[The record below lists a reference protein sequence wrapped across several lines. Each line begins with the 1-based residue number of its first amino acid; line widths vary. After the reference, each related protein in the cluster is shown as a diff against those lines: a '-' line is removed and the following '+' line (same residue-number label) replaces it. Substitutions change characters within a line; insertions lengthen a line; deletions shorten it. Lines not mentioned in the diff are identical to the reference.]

1 MKGKR
6 EFPLPRE
13 LEKLAGMFESL
24 AQRYRR
30 QQVFLDFCEMAA
42 CALSNQFDLAQYNVR
57 EERYLAIIKQYTTL
71 EDRLVFPAMLAELTI
86 ALDKTEQDVLGP
98 LSAAFGLC
106 NDRRGQIWT
115 PWHLSYMM
123 AKMTLCGGP
132 GEDDSLAE
140 TIRDHGFMT
149 ALEPACGPGGMV
161 LAFGQAFKE
170 QGYNPQT
177 QLHFSAVDISP
188 WCCHMAYVQIAL
200 MGIPAMIA
208 VGDSLRMEFTSY
220 WYTPAHILG
229 GFWRRLRKRGIDETN
244 AAWWAD
250 ASMPDR
256 IKLLKASG
264 LTVKHSIQ
272 DKAARAVLDA
282 VRTARPSDD
291 VQTASLNETA

>member
-6 EFPLPRE
+6 EIPLPRE
-13 LEKLAGMFESL
+13 LETLAGMFERL
-24 AQRYRR
+24 GQRYRR

-42 CALSNQFDLAQYNVR
+42 CALSNKVDLAQYNVR

-71 EDRLVFPAMLAELTI
+71 KDRMVFPAMLAELTI
-86 ALDKTEQDVLGP
+86 ALAKTEQDVLGP

-106 NDRRGQIWT
+106 NDRGGQIWT
-115 PWHLSYMM
+115 PWTVSLMM
-123 AKMTLCGGP
+123 AKLVLAGGP
-132 GEDDSLAE
+132 GGDDSIAE

-161 LAFGQAFKE
+161 LAFAQAFEEAGHDPK
-170 QGYNPQT
+170 T
-177 QLHFSAVDISP
+177 QLHFTVVDTSP

-208 VGDSLRMEFTSY
+208 IGDSLRMEFTSY
-220 WYTPAHILG
+220 WYTPTHILG
-229 GFWRRLRKRGIDETN
+229 GFSRRLRQRGIDETN
-244 AAWWAD
+244 AAWWTG
-250 ASMPDR
+250 ASVPER
-256 IKLLKASG
+256 IKVLKASG

-282 VRTARPSDD
+282 VH
-291 VQTASLNETA
+291 ASLTETA

>member
-13 LEKLAGMFESL
+13 LDKLAGMFESL
-24 AQRYRR
+24 SQRYRR

-42 CALSNQFDLAQYNVR
+42 CALSNKFDLAQYNVR
-57 EERYLAIIKQYTTL
+57 EERYLAIIKQYATL
-71 EDRLVFPAMLAELTI
+71 KDRLVFPAMLAELTI
-86 ALDKTEQDVLGP
+86 ALEKTEQDVLGP
-98 LSAAFGLC
+98 ISAAFGLC

-115 PWHLSYMM
+115 PWHLSMLM
-123 AKMTLCGGP
+123 AKLVLAGAP
-132 GEDDSLAE
+132 GEDDTIAE

-149 ALEPACGPGGMV
+149 ACEPACGPGGMV
-161 LAFGQAFKE
+161 LAFAQAFEEAGHDPK
-170 QGYNPQT
+170 T
-177 QLHFSAVDISP
+177 QLHVTAVDTSP

-208 VGDSLRMEFTSY
+208 IGDSLRMEFSSY

-229 GFWRRLRKRGIDETN
+229 GFSRRLRKRGIDETN
-244 AAWWAD
+244 AAWWTG
-250 ASMPDR
+250 ASVPER
-256 IKLLKASG
+256 IKVLKASG

-282 VRTARPSDD
+282 VH
-291 VQTASLNETA
+291 ASLTETA